1 MVSTVEIY
9 KHFNR
14 NIRIVFEKQSFLN
27 GNIRIDEVCMLNNKI
42 YFRKFNKQYISDVS
56 DICETEVV
64 ITIKH

>member
-9 KHFNR
+9 KNFNR

-42 YFRKFNKQYISDVS
+42 YFRKFNKQYVSDVS
-56 DICETEVV
+56 DICETEIV